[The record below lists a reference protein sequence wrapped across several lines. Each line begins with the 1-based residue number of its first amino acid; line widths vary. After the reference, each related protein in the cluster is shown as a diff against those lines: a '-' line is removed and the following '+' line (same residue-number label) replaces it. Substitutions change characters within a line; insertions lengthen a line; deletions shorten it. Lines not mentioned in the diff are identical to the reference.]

1 MDGNGRDRNRLL
13 LLVEDDDNEV
23 TIAMRALKRDVPEA
37 QVRVLRDGAR
47 ALDYMDDPDAPLP
60 RAVLLD
66 LNMPRVNG
74 FEVLREMRRRHDWRH
89 VPVVVVSSSSRE
101 EDVRRSYEL
110 GANSFVTRRFD
121 PDRPG
126 RYISEVSRYWLET
139 NRAVS

>member
-1 MDGNGRDRNRLL
+1 MTAEARRLL

-23 TIAMRALKRDVPEA
+23 TIAMRALRRDVPGA

-47 ALDYMDDPDAPLP
+47 ALDYMNDADAPLP

-66 LNMPRVNG
+66 LNMPRVDG
-74 FEVLREMRRRHDWRH
+74 FEVLREMRRRDAWRH

-101 EDVRRSYEL
+101 EDVRRCYEL

-121 PDRPG
+121 ADRPG
-126 RYISEVSRYWLET
+126 CYISEVSRYWLET